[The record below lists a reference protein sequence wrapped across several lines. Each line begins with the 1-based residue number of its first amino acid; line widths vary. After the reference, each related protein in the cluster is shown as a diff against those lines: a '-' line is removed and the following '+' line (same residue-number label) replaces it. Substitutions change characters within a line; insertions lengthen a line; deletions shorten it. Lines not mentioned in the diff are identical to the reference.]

1 MLHRFSRTELL
12 IGPDGLEKLQKSRVA
27 VFGIGGVGASA
38 VEALARCGIGYLILV
53 DYDDICLTNI
63 NRQIHALQSTVGRP
77 KVELMKERVLQ
88 INPKAVVEAI
98 REFYSPDKSEQLI
111 PDDLDYIVDAIDNV
125 TGKIDLITKA
135 KVKGIRVVS
144 AMGAGNKLD
153 PTAFE
158 VADIAKTSVCPLARV
173 VRRELKKAGISE
185 GVKVVYSKEQPMVPL
200 STSCAL
206 RRQIPGSISFVPPVM
221 GMILAGVV
229 VRDIVGI

>member
-38 VEALARCGIGYLILV
+38 VEALARCGIGYLVLV

-63 NRQIHALQSTVGRP
+63 NRQIHALESTVGRP

-200 STSCAL
+200 STGCAL